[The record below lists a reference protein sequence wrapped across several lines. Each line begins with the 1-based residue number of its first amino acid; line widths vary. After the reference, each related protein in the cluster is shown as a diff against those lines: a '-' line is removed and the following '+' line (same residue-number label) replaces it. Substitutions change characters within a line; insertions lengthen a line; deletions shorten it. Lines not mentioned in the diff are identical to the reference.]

1 MYVSTVFR
9 DMPSCLLIKRF
20 PFPWLYNL
28 IICLTF
34 IISVLLFAM
43 TCCLLVIYNTNVQLR
58 QSSERI
64 RRFVEELVAQ
74 FAPEYLAQLA
84 PFLVAQYGPEKVA
97 LFN

>member
-1 MYVSTVFR
+1 
-9 DMPSCLLIKRF
+9 
-20 PFPWLYNL
+20 
-28 IICLTF
+28 
-34 IISVLLFAM
+34 M
-43 TCCLLVIYNTNVQLR
+43 TCCLLVVYNTNVQLS

-74 FAPEYLAQLA
+74 FAPEYLAQFA